1 LSTQFPPDDP
11 LFVSWEYASEERL
24 VTRNETYR
32 RVITG
37 PSAEDVALEAV
48 REAAPAT
55 VVEVGCGTG
64 EFAARIRDE
73 LGAEVVASDVSPR
86 MVTLTK
92 ERGIE
97 AVVADVEQLP
107 FDDGSFDCAVAN
119 WVLYH
124 ARDPRA
130 AASELA
136 RVLRPGGR
144 LVAATMGV
152 GHMAELWTALGD
164 RSTDGLSFWS
174 ENGGAVLGEA
184 FTSVECRDA
193 GGVLEFPTRASI
205 REFVAATSNR
215 AHLADGVSDLP
226 EPFRTRSSFV
236 VFVADAA
243 T

>member
-32 RVITG
+32 RFITG
-37 PSAEDVALEAV
+37 PSAEDIAFEAV
-48 REAAPAT
+48 REGAPAK

-64 EFAARIRDE
+64 EFAARIREE

-86 MVTLTK
+86 MVTLTR
-92 ERGIE
+92 ERGID

-107 FDDGSFDCAVAN
+107 FDDGSSDCAVAN

-136 RVLRPGGR
+136 RIIRPGGR

-152 GHMAELWTALGD
+152 GHMDELWTALGD
-164 RSTDGLSFWS
+164 RSTEGLSFWS
-174 ENGGAVLGEA
+174 ENGAAVLADA
-184 FTSVECRDA
+184 FASVECRDA
-193 GGVLEFPTRASI
+193 AGVLEFPTRASV

-236 VFVADAA
+236 VFVAHTAA
-243 T
+243 

>member
-1 LSTQFPPDDP
+1 LTTQFPPDDP

-32 RVITG
+32 RFITG
-37 PSAEDVALEAV
+37 AAAEDVAFDAV
-48 REAAPAT
+48 VEVAPAR

-64 EFAARIRDE
+64 EFAQRIRDD
-73 LGAEVVASDVSPR
+73 LGAAVVASDVSPR
-86 MVTLTK
+86 MVTLTR

-97 AVVADVEQLP
+97 TVVADVEQLP

-152 GHMAELWTALGD
+152 GHMDELWTALGD

-174 ENGGAVLGEA
+174 ENGAAVLAEA
-184 FTSVECRDA
+184 FASVECRDA
-193 GGVLEFPTRASI
+193 AGVLEFPTRESV

-215 AHLADGVSDLP
+215 AHLANGVAHLP

-236 VFVADAA
+236 VFVAHTA